1 MLELFAHPFPDEG
14 RMSHSFRL
22 GQAFHRL
29 ALGGG
34 VHGLDPLP
42 LVIADFRG
50 RKMTHTFPHTL
61 AEVMGTYRQLED
73 YATRE

>member
-1 MLELFAHPFPDEG
+1 MVPGLCVKRNAYEGDIHGFAVRAAMLELFAHPFPDEG

-42 LVIADFRG
+42 
-50 RKMTHTFPHTL
+50 M
-61 AEVMGTYRQLED
+61 
-73 YATRE
+73 